1 MNFVQKYLTLSPIE
15 KRDLIKAWA
24 IISLAFAIAFG
35 GLSFDAKF
43 AATFAVAAITVG
55 IGFLVHEM
63 SHRVL
68 ARKYGCWAEF
78 RANNQMLFLAILFSF
93 FGFIFAAP
101 GAVMIHGHIT
111 REQNG
116 KISAAGPASNLVIA
130 LIFLFI
136 MHLALNPI
144 INMIAMY
151 GMLINSWLA
160 LFNLIPFG
168 FFDGL
173 KVMRWNKLVWGA
185 LMLLSVLLVFARG
198 LFISA

>member
-1 MNFVQKYLTLSPIE
+1 MSFVKKYLALSPIE
-15 KRDLIKAWA
+15 RRDLIKAWA

-35 GLSFDAKF
+35 GLSFDTRF

-78 RANNQMLFLAILFSF
+78 RANNQMLMLAILFSF

-101 GAVMIHGHIT
+101 GAVFIHGHVS

-130 LIFLFI
+130 LIFLF
-136 MHLALNPI
+136 MMYLALNPTI
-144 INMIAMY
+144 TMIAMY
-151 GMLINSWLA
+151 GMVINSWLA

-168 FFDGL
+168 MFDGM
-173 KVMRWNKLVWGA
+173 KVIRWNWIVWGI
-185 LMLLSVLLVFARG
+185 LMALSVFMVFMRG
-198 LFISA
+198 LLFA